1 MTRRVLLF
9 AAVQSF
15 VAVSGR
21 AQVSTPPAA
30 VTSGGAPRGVTLA
43 LTEYNR
49 LSDLASSASA
59 ATPPVAA
66 VLSTADLRVRVE
78 PEDGSFRPASDSGP
92 FSAALRMPVV
102 PVAVRNTEASSA
114 NAGLQSLVER
124 YRSESGERRVMGALP
139 VDISVPGYGPST
151 FLASELTPEGQSVSV
166 SFKVKHVRQ

>member
-1 MTRRVLLF
+1 MCGSESRLHEEAIMTRRVLLF
-9 AAVQSF
+9 AAVLSF

-66 VLSTADLRVRVE
+66 VLSTADLRVRVDNGTALGE
-78 PEDGSFRPASDSGP
+78 FALTGEVFQRGATRVTLVSNATVLDATAGSQPLPLLTDGRA
-92 FSAALRMPVV
+92 
-102 PVAVRNTEASSA
+102 
-114 NAGLQSLVER
+114 
-124 YRSESGERRVMGALP
+124 
-139 VDISVPGYGPST
+139 
-151 FLASELTPEGQSVSV
+151 
-166 SFKVKHVRQ
+166 